1 MLGDGPSLTV
11 AFGLLS
17 ALTWGAADFGG
28 GMAARRGPVFGVVLV
43 SQAVG
48 MAIALV
54 LAIARGEPFPAPA
67 DLGWAVLA
75 GIAGSAGVAGL
86 YHGLATA
93 RVAVVAPIAGVLS
106 AVLPVLAG
114 WILQGA
120 PVPTQLA
127 GIGLAVLAVVLVS
140 TSSDPAGD
148 RPSGVRFG
156 LIAGVGFGLFDVF
169 ASRFSAGSVFGPL
182 VFVRGVEAIV
192 IAAVVLATRRRWR
205 LGGAA
210 LSIALLVGLGD
221 MAGNGFF
228 ILAAQ
233 AGRLDL
239 AGVLSSLYPV
249 TTLVLAAVL
258 LRERVTRR
266 HAAGIGVAF
275 AAIVLIAGG

>member
-54 LAIARGEPFPAPA
+54 LAIARGEPFPAPV

>member
-28 GMAARRGPVFGVVLV
+28 GMAARRGPVLGVVLV

-48 MAIALV
+48 MAIALG
-54 LAIARGEPFPAPA
+54 LAIARGESFPAPA

-114 WILQGA
+114 WILQGTPLPA
-120 PVPTQLA
+120 QVA

-140 TSSDPAGD
+140 TSSDSAGD

-169 ASRFSAGSVFGPL
+169 ASRFSAGSVFAPL
-182 VFVRGVEAIV
+182 VLVRAVEALV
-192 IAAVVLATRRRWR
+192 IIGLVLTIRGRWR

-210 LSIALLVGLGD
+210 LGIALFVGLGD

-249 TTLVLAAVL
+249 TTMVLAGIL
-258 LRERVTRR
+258 LHERVTRG
-266 HAAGIGVAF
+266 HAAGIAAAVV
-275 AAIVLIAGG
+275 AIVLIASG